1 LWLHRITKRIWFG
14 VLVRGPEGRPETHQQ
29 QMRDGQDA
37 SFVPGGLIDQMPEDQ
52 AALYHGHEGR
62 VSSAAMR
69 RSLADDS
76 LRRRDQQVGQ
86 LRDVDRDASGFVAR
100 ESFAHFAEVRVII
113 EVDVTESLPVGVADH
128 EALTTQFLDRPRR
141 RWNAT
146 FITKPKL
153 RSQIV
158 VPLSDFGFAS
168 CATPRQH

>member
-1 LWLHRITKRIWFG
+1 
-14 VLVRGPEGRPETHQQ
+14 
-29 QMRDGQDA
+29 
-37 SFVPGGLIDQMPEDQ
+37 
-52 AALYHGHEGR
+52 
-62 VSSAAMR
+62 MR
-69 RSLADDS
+69 RRLADDS

-153 RSQIV
+153 RPQII
-158 VPLSDFGFAS
+158 VPLSDFGFALRG
-168 CATPRQH
+168 ATPRQR